1 MLSGSVAV
9 FEASD
14 ALGVGGFEKIRDN
27 RADFFGLLG
36 GSRTREVEARL
47 FQAAC
52 DVEDMVGGACRLF
65 SSSFKLSTLATMLS
79 LAREVREMPGVA
91 EDGRS
96 KEPGL

>member
-1 MLSGSVAV
+1 M
-9 FEASD
+9 
-14 ALGVGGFEKIRDN
+14 RDR

-36 GSRTREVEARL
+36 GSREVEARL

-52 DVEDMVGGACRLF
+52 DVEDMAVGGARWLF

-79 LAREVREMPGVA
+79 LAREVREMPMGVA

-96 KEPGL
+96 REPGF

>member
-1 MLSGSVAV
+1 MLSVSVAA

-47 FQAAC
+47 FQAA
-52 DVEDMVGGACRLF
+52 
-65 SSSFKLSTLATMLS
+65 
-79 LAREVREMPGVA
+79 
-91 EDGRS
+91 
-96 KEPGL
+96 